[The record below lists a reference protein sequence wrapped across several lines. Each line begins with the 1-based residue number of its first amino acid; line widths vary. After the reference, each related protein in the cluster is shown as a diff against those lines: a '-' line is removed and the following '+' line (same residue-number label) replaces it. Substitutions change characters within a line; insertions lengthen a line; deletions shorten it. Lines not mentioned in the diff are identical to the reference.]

1 MKITIEIPESF
12 ENEYNNDKFSD
23 TFIRILSDLLLF
35 KKDMI
40 LTGHYEIETLKMLRQ
55 SFEESEIE

>member
-1 MKITIEIPESF
+1 MKITIEIPEDF

-23 TFIRILSDLLLF
+23 TFIRVLSDLLLLQ
-35 KKDMI
+35 KDMI

>member
-1 MKITIEIPESF
+1 MKITIEIPEDF
-12 ENEYNNDKFSD
+12 ENEYNNDKFSK
-23 TFIRILSDLLLF
+23 TFRRVVTELSQG
-35 KKDMI
+35 DMI

>member
-1 MKITIEIPESF
+1 MKITIEIPEDF

>member
-1 MKITIEIPESF
+1 MKITIEIPEGF

>member
-1 MKITIEIPESF
+1 MKITIEIPEDF
-12 ENEYNNDKFSD
+12 ESEYNKDKFYE
-23 TFIRILSDLLLF
+23 TFERVITDLSQG
-35 KKDMI
+35 DMI